1 MGVDT
6 WPGEEKGLEAGQ
18 TAFSPHAEK
27 RLVTRSVGVGGGGG
41 CAASGPLWLLQP
53 RPPGWVAGGGWRVE
67 KGPGGSLLPA
77 LGRRFPGAHR
87 LRAAALALGE
97 DGAPSRFSRW
107 MENRGS
113 SSLVPRSCQPRVH
126 PPPLCLRGSHRPP
139 GKGVR
144 AARPLP
150 RPDPTAAALGFLPL
164 GAPPG
169 SPEVVAPC
177 PGVGDTSPFGCPR
190 CCTEHGLSP
199 ACSGP
204 GRRVV
209 PDFPGLCGS
218 RDVVCTRN
226 GVAWQAAGVPDGS
239 GRAQGSSAHWPRH
252 CCRKAA
258 RHPGSR
264 SAFLSG
270 SLESRLRGG
279 RPTDAG
285 GPQGRP
291 GP

>member
-1 MGVDT
+1 MPPRG
-6 WPGEEKGLEAGQ
+6 PSGS
-18 TAFSPHAEK
+18 FSP
-27 RLVTRSVGVGGGGG
+27 G
-41 CAASGPLWLLQP
+41 
-53 RPPGWVAGGGWRVE
+53 RPGRWRVEGGGWRRARAGRCFLRWGE
-67 KGPGGSLLPA
+67 GSQEPTGC
-77 LGRRFPGAHR
+77 GRRRWLWGR
-87 LRAAALALGE
+87 TGLRAGFRDGWKIVVPPAWSPGLA
-97 DGAPSRFSRW
+97 
-107 MENRGS
+107 
-113 SSLVPRSCQPRVH
+113 
-126 PPPLCLRGSHRPP
+126 SHARTCRPP

-150 RPDPTAAALGFLPL
+150 RPDPAAAALGFLPL

-226 GVAWQAAGVPDGS
+226 GAARQAAGVPDGS